1 MREGAGPHEEVA
13 APGPPRVRAYVVAVG
28 SVTLAGLFT
37 AVLWPLLQPSG
48 VPLFF
53 AAVAVSSWHG
63 GLGPGLLATA
73 LAALVSDWF
82 FAPPFYQLNAGTLVR
97 VAAFVA
103 VALLT
108 ASLYQRARRAQ
119 AHAEILA
126 RARQWLLRDEQ
137 AARAAAE
144 AASRAKDEFL
154 ATLSHELRTP
164 LNALVGWTWWLRRGD
179 LEPARRERA
188 LETIDRNAKAVAQLI
203 EDLLDVSRIIT
214 GKVRLAVRP
223 LDLTT
228 VVDNAVAA
236 VQPAATA
243 KHIDLAVAMAPVGA
257 VRGDPDRLQQ
267 VVWNLL
273 SNAIKFTPEKGAVHV
288 RVEGNGDAA
297 RIVVRDTGP
306 GIGAAMLPYVFDRF
320 TQGGQGRTSGG
331 LGLGLAIA
339 RHIVELHGG
348 HIRAE
353 SEGEG
358 RGATFTVSLRLA
370 GADDVG
376 ESAHEATAPSV
387 EPIDA
392 SRLDGVRVLVV
403 DDDAAAREWCALTLG
418 RFGARVTAVPSAG
431 AAVAALTR
439 EEPDVLVSDLR
450 LSDGEEDG
458 YALIRR
464 VRARERDRARPLP
477 AVALTAFPRVEDR
490 ARALEAGYHVHVPKP
505 VEPTELVG
513 VIAGLT
519 GRPNGSPA

>member
-1 MREGAGPHEEVA
+1 MREGPGPHEEVA

-37 AVLWPLLQPSG
+37 TLLWPALQPAG
-48 VPLFF
+48 APLFF

-73 LAALVSDWF
+73 LAALASDWF
-82 FAPPFYQLNAGTLVR
+82 FVPPFYALNAGTLVR
-97 VAAFVA
+97 MAAFVA

-108 ASLYQRARRAQ
+108 ASLYERARRAQ
-119 AHAEILA
+119 AHAETLA

-137 AARAAAE
+137 SARAAAE

-179 LEPARRERA
+179 LDPARRERA

-243 KHIDLAVAMAPVGA
+243 KHIDLAVAMARVGPVH
-257 VRGDPDRLQQ
+257 GDPDRLQQ

-273 SNAIKFTPEKGAVHV
+273 SNAIKFTPEKGSVHV
-288 RVEGNGDAA
+288 RVESDVDVA
-297 RIVVRDTGP
+297 RIVVRDTGA
-306 GIGAAMLPYVFDRF
+306 GISAAMLPYVFDHF
-320 TQGGQGRTSGG
+320 THGGQGRTSGG

-348 HIRAE
+348 HISAE

-358 RGATFTVSLRLA
+358 RGAAFTVSLRLA
-370 GADDVG
+370 GPGDT
-376 ESAHEATAPSV
+376 EAEQLVPAV
-387 EPIDA
+387 EPIQP
-392 SRLDGVRVLVV
+392 SRLEGVRVLVV
-403 DDDAAAREWCALTLG
+403 DDDPAALEWCALTLG
-418 RFGARVTAVPSAG
+418 RFGAHVTTVASAR
-431 AAVAALTR
+431 AADAALAR

-464 VRARERDRARPLP
+464 VRARDRDRARPLP

-519 GRPNGSPA
+519 GRPSGSPA